1 MKSAYHYLPFIIISF
16 LLYAVF
22 FYFHEDLLPSNQVKQ
37 LTTKKVTALTQ
48 PILTATPIIKA
59 TSPLKI
65 SASTTIIKEQEAP
78 LTNNQQHI
86 NQQRIDQKLQIA
98 PQSKQQAASIIDS
111 ITEQQSASITT
122 EAYLLEVIQPD
133 YQQAKT
139 RHQHSIKNH
148 LSTDDALLK
157 EFIFN
162 QNMINL
168 PALIPKKIT
177 NSKPSKKV
185 KNISSSSGGLNDDG
199 LNENRVLTSIAS
211 TLPINNPAQIIRNN
225 KIKIIAKKPPE
236 QASMSRSEPKKI
248 NAKSIDKLTALQE
261 AVAIS
266 GKKPKYPQRAALRQ
280 QKGQVKAT
288 MIVMKNGQTMAVKLT
303 TSSGHEMLDKAVLN
317 FIENERF
324 MPALKGQ
331 DKISSEQSYSFS
343 YQ

>member
-1 MKSAYHYLPFIIISF
+1 MKSAYHYFPFIIISF

-37 LTTKKVTALTQ
+37 LTTKKVTEITQ
-48 PILTATPIIKA
+48 PILTETPITKA
-59 TSPLKI
+59 ASPLKI

-86 NQQRIDQKLQIA
+86 NQQRSDQKLQIA

-122 EAYLLEVIQPD
+122 EASLLEVIQAD
-133 YQQAKT
+133 YQQAKI
-139 RHQHSIKNH
+139 RHQNSIKNH
-148 LSTDDALLK
+148 LSADDALLK

-177 NSKPSKKV
+177 NSKPSKKI

-236 QASMSRSEPKKI
+236 QTSMSRNEPKKI
-248 NAKSIDKLTALQE
+248 NAKSTDKLTALQE

-280 QKGQVKAT
+280 QKGQVKVT

>member
-65 SASTTIIKEQEAP
+65 SACTTITKEQEAP

-86 NQQRIDQKLQIA
+86 NQQRIDQQLQIA
-98 PQSKQQAASIIDS
+98 PKPKQQAAIIIDS
-111 ITEQQSASITT
+111 ITEQLPTSITIET
-122 EAYLLEVIQPD
+122 PLLEATQAD
-133 YQQAKT
+133 YQEAKI
-139 RHQHSIKNH
+139 RLQHSIKNH
-148 LSTDDALLK
+148 LSADDALLK
-157 EFIFN
+157 AFIFN

-177 NSKPSKKV
+177 NSKPSKKA
-185 KNISSSSGGLNDDG
+185 KNLSPSSDALNDDG
-199 LNENRVLTSIAS
+199 LNENSVLTSIAS
-211 TLPINNPAQIIRNN
+211 TLPIKNPAQVIRNN
-225 KIKIIAKKPPE
+225 KLKIIAKQPPE
-236 QASMSRSEPKKI
+236 QVSRSRIEPTRIK
-248 NAKSIDKLTALQE
+248 AKSIDEPTILQE

>member
-1 MKSAYHYLPFIIISF
+1 MKSAYHYFPFIIISF

-37 LTTKKVTALTQ
+37 LTTKKVTEITQ
-48 PILTATPIIKA
+48 PILTETPITKA
-59 TSPLKI
+59 ASPLKI

-78 LTNNQQHI
+78 LTSNQQHI
-86 NQQRIDQKLQIA
+86 NQQRSDQKLQIA

-248 NAKSIDKLTALQE
+248 NAKSTDKLTALQE

-288 MIVMKNGQTMAVKLT
+288 MIVMKNGQAMGVKLT

>member
-22 FYFHEDLLPSNQVKQ
+22 FYFHEDLLPRNQVKQ
-37 LTTKKVTALTQ
+37 LTTKKVTEITQ
-48 PILTATPIIKA
+48 PILTETPITKVA
-59 TSPLKI
+59 SPLKI

-78 LTNNQQHI
+78 LTSNQQHI
-86 NQQRIDQKLQIA
+86 NQQRSEQKLQIA

-111 ITEQQSASITT
+111 RTEQKSASITIQT
-122 EAYLLEVIQPD
+122 SLLEAIQAD
-133 YQQAKT
+133 DQEAKI
-139 RHQHSIKNH
+139 RHQNSIKNH
-148 LSTDDALLK
+148 LSADDALLK

-185 KNISSSSGGLNDDG
+185 KNLSSSSDALNDDG
-199 LNENRVLTSIAS
+199 LNENSVLTSIAS

-236 QASMSRSEPKKI
+236 QVSRSRIEPKKI
-248 NAKSIDKLTALQE
+248 KAKSIDKTTILQE

-280 QKGQVKAT
+280 QEGQVKAT

>member
-1 MKSAYHYLPFIIISF
+1 MKSAYHYFPFIIISF

-22 FYFHEDLLPSNQVKQ
+22 FYFHEDLLPSNQIKQ
-37 LTTKKVTALTQ
+37 LTTKKVTEITQ
-48 PILTATPIIKA
+48 PILTETPITKA
-59 TSPLKI
+59 ASPLKI

-78 LTNNQQHI
+78 LTSNQQHI
-86 NQQRIDQKLQIA
+86 NQQRSDQKLQIA
-98 PQSKQQAASIIDS
+98 PQSKQQAAIIIDS
-111 ITEQQSASITT
+111 ITEQLPTSITIET
-122 EAYLLEVIQPD
+122 PLLEATQAD
-133 YQQAKT
+133 YQEAKI

-148 LSTDDALLK
+148 LSADDALLK
-157 EFIFN
+157 AFIFN

-177 NSKPSKKV
+177 NSKPSKKA
-185 KNISSSSGGLNDDG
+185 KNLSPSSDGLND
-199 LNENRVLTSIAS
+199 NRALTSIAS
-211 TLPINNPAQIIRNN
+211 TLPIKNSAPIIRNN

-236 QASMSRSEPKKI
+236 QTSMSRNEPKKI
-248 NAKSIDKLTALQE
+248 NAKSTDKLTALQE

-280 QKGQVKAT
+280 QKGQVKAI

>member
-1 MKSAYHYLPFIIISF
+1 MKSAYHYFPFIIISF

-37 LTTKKVTALTQ
+37 LTTKKVTEITQ
-48 PILTATPIIKA
+48 PILTETPITKA
-59 TSPLKI
+59 ASPLKI

-78 LTNNQQHI
+78 LTSNRQHI
-86 NQQRIDQKLQIA
+86 NQQRSDQKLQIA

-225 KIKIIAKKPPE
+225 KIKIIAKQPPE
-236 QASMSRSEPKKI
+236 QVSRSRIEPTRIK
-248 NAKSIDKLTALQE
+248 AKSIDKPTILQE

>member
-1 MKSAYHYLPFIIISF
+1 MKSAYHYFPFIFISF

-48 PILTATPIIKA
+48 PILTATPITKA
-59 TSPLKI
+59 ASPLKI

-78 LTNNQQHI
+78 LTSNQQHI
-86 NQQRIDQKLQIA
+86 NQQRSEQKLQIA

-185 KNISSSSGGLNDDG
+185 KNISSSSGGLDDDG
-199 LNENRVLTSIAS
+199 LNENSVLTSIAS

-248 NAKSIDKLTALQE
+248 NAKSTDKLTALQE

-288 MIVMKNGQTMAVKLT
+288 MIVMKNGQTMGVKLT

>member
-1 MKSAYHYLPFIIISF
+1 MKSAYHYFPFIIISF

-22 FYFHEDLLPSNQVKQ
+22 FYFHEDLLPSNQIKQ
-37 LTTKKVTALTQ
+37 LTTKKVTEITQ
-48 PILTATPIIKA
+48 PILTETPITKA
-59 TSPLKI
+59 ASPLKI

-78 LTNNQQHI
+78 LTSNQQHI
-86 NQQRIDQKLQIA
+86 NQQRSDQKLQIA
-98 PQSKQQAASIIDS
+98 PQSKQQAAIIIDS
-111 ITEQQSASITT
+111 ITEQLPTSITIET
-122 EAYLLEVIQPD
+122 PLLEATQAD
-133 YQQAKT
+133 YQEAKI

-148 LSTDDALLK
+148 LSADDALLK
-157 EFIFN
+157 AFIFN

-177 NSKPSKKV
+177 NSKPSKKA
-185 KNISSSSGGLNDDG
+185 KNLSPSSDGLND
-199 LNENRVLTSIAS
+199 NRALTSIAS
-211 TLPINNPAQIIRNN
+211 TLPIKNSAPIIRNN

-236 QASMSRSEPKKI
+236 QTSMSRNEPKKI
-248 NAKSIDKLTALQE
+248 NAKSTDKLTALQE